1 MSDKD
6 LIKRLYKNYIRRYFK
21 KILLALFFSIL
32 IAGSTAAIAW
42 LLDPAIKKIFV
53 EKKITIFECI
63 NQILVHKKPWDSFNE
78 TDQKTFSPF
87 IINRW
92 LSMDEEFIEVVNYF
106 QKYAIGTLEPREVY
120 KWYSDFLQKGKRF
133 NKYIKGKKDKKYD
146 PELINM
152 MCEYFQCSK
161 AEVKENLSLISKEEV
176 NQILEKYGF
185 DPKKIKSIC
194 KRNF

>member
-1 MSDKD
+1 M
-6 LIKRLYKNYIRRYFK
+6 
-21 KILLALFFSIL
+21 
-32 IAGSTAAIAW
+32 
-42 LLDPAIKKIFV
+42 
-53 EKKITIFECI
+53 TIIDWI
-63 NQILVHKKPWDSFNE
+63 NQILVDKKSWDSFNKS
-78 TDQKTFSPF
+78 DQKSFSPF

-106 QKYAIGTLEPREVY
+106 QKYSIGTLEPREVY
-120 KWYSDFLQKGKRF
+120 RWYSDFLPNGKRY
-133 NKYIKGKKDKKYD
+133 NKYIKSKNNKKHN
-146 PELINM
+146 PELIDM

-161 AEVKENLSLISKEEV
+161 VEAKENLSLISKEEV